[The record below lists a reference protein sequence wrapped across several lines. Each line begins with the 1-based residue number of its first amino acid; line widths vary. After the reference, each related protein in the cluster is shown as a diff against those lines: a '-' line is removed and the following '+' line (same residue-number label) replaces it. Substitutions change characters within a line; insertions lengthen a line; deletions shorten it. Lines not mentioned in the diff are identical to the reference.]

1 MTTAAKT
8 VRLGLDSRQ
17 AFDRWVEGMDVLV
30 GYADGE
36 VIAWEETPPPLVAQ
50 EAWPEATWALGPMET
65 GRVEFRDSGAE
76 ASEMTIRLD
85 RSDPDPD
92 ALKQRLN
99 GILDR
104 FGTLIAAHAGTVDPP
119 AVLEDPHVGQ
129 PPEDSTEKEQPL

>member
-30 GYADGE
+30 GAANGE
-36 VIAWEETPPPLVAQ
+36 VTAWEATPPPLVAQ

-76 ASEMTIRLD
+76 ASEMTIRVD

-92 ALKQRLN
+92 ALTQRLN

-104 FGTLIAAHAGTVDPP
+104 FGTLIAAQAGTVDLP
-119 AVLEDPHVGQ
+119 AVLE
-129 PPEDSTEKEQPL
+129 